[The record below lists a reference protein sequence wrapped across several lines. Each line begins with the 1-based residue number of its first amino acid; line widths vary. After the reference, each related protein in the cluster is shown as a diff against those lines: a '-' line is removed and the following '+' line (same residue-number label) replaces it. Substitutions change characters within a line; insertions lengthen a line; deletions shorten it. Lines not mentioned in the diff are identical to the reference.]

1 MCYNMFNLFYASL
14 EMLEN
19 ALRAFPMSE
28 DEHVVAGF
36 ADAPYLSVH
45 DLSAGVESCLLPACC

>member
-1 MCYNMFNLFYASL
+1 MFNLFYASL